1 MSSIWF
7 LRSWSRW
14 VDVEVIRYRCKK
26 SLCIPFEVDYV
37 GILLMM
43 TLMVMMLMT
52 TMLMTMALRTRMTM
66 WWDGDAHSCSPQG
79 GQVAQLNPEHQFP
92 FSTSSS
98 ASLTNIAHGN
108 VRSPLLW
115 CAFVLWCVISE
126 RTLDT
131 NKFELK
137 DQKKMSYE
145 LKVITSS
152 SSSRAPLLQI

>member
-1 MSSIWF
+1 
-7 LRSWSRW
+7 
-14 VDVEVIRYRCKK
+14 
-26 SLCIPFEVDYV
+26 
-37 GILLMM
+37 MM

-52 TMLMTMALRTRMTM
+52 TMLMMMAIRTRMTM

-126 RTLDT
+126 RMLDT
-131 NKFELK
+131 NEFELK
-137 DQKKMSYE
+137 DQGENDLRDESHH
-145 LKVITSS
+145 LLL
-152 SSSRAPLLQI
+152 LLQCPSLTNIAQGNVHFICFRVHLFCDEPKPLRLNTLTLWNVETLER